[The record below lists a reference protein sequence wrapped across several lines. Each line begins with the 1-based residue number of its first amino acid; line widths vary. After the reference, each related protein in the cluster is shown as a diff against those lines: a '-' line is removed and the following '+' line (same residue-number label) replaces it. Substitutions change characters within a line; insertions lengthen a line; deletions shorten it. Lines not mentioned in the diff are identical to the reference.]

1 MAGGAT
7 VTDPSGMHLLCG
19 IDGSAGARGVAYVAA
34 DVAQRTGAEL
44 TLAHVAPTAAAA
56 RDLDALARDIAAAFG
71 ARPDVCAVR
80 GDDPAAGLAT
90 TARALA
96 SDLVVIGASARGR
109 VSGTLRTGVRDA
121 LVAQAD
127 CPVLVVP
134 RGAAAPTG
142 GPVAVAYDT
151 FADSAG
157 AAAAAARLA
166 SALEAP
172 LTVIHVLPDPRAY
185 TRPVLPMHRDVSS
198 VVESALDGEE
208 LELGHVFAYRLPVGH
223 LAQTVAQLEPALL
236 AVAVPTRGWRRRFGR
251 SVGARLLREAA
262 CPVVV
267 VAEGAAVRSGAA
279 MVAA

>member
-1 MAGGAT
+1 
-7 VTDPSGMHLLCG
+7 MHLLCG
-19 IDGSAGARGVAYVAA
+19 IDRSAGARGVAYVAA
-34 DVAQRTGAEL
+34 DVAQRMGAEL

-56 RDLDALARDIAAAFG
+56 RELDELARDIATAFG

-109 VSGTLRTGVRDA
+109 VAGALRTRVRDA

-127 CPVLVVP
+127 CPVMVVP
-134 RGAAAPTG
+134 RGAAAPAG
-142 GPVAVAYDT
+142 GRVAAVYDT
-151 FADSAG
+151 FAESAG
-157 AAAAAARLA
+157 AAARLA
-166 SALEAP
+166 SALDAS

-185 TRPVLPMHRDVSS
+185 TRPVLPMHRDVRS
-198 VVESALDGEE
+198 VVESALDGEA
-208 LELGHVFAYRLPVGH
+208 LELGHVFAYRLPAAH
-223 LAQTVAQLEPALL
+223 LAQTVARLEPALL
-236 AVAVPTRGWRRRFGR
+236 AVAVPMRGWRRRLGR
-251 SVGARLLREAA
+251 SVGARLLRDAS

-267 VAEGAAVRSGAA
+267 VAEGAAVRSGAG